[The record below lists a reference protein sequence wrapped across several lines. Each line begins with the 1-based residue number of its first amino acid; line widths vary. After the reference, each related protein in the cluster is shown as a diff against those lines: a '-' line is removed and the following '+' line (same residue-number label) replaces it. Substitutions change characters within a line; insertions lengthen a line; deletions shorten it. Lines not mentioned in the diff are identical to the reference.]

1 MHDISYDVRVY
12 KLKVYKGAKVTTYW
26 VRWKVGGAG
35 FQEPFRHSGQADS
48 FRSEL
53 NAAARKGEAFSMVTG
68 RPVSWKRATSEMTW
82 YDFACAYADMKW
94 KASSAGYRKNIARA
108 LTAAT
113 PAMLTSDRGKPD
125 AALLRKALFRYAF
138 NTNNR
143 ANAPEKIAAALTW
156 VSRNT
161 ALVSTLANP
170 ADARRILEAAT
181 TNVDGKR
188 AAASTARRHRV
199 ILTNAIDYARE
210 LGAIDAGT
218 NPIREVKWKAPL
230 KLTTV
235 DRRSVVNPHQARQL
249 LGAVRAQKPSGP
261 RLVAF
266 FATIYFAGLRP
277 EEVIGLARA
286 NVTLPPHSWNPV
298 TLKWEDPPGSDGWG
312 ELEFGDAAPDVG
324 RVWTD
329 DGGIR
334 DRRQLK
340 HRAVGDTRTVP
351 VHPELAKLLR
361 AHIETFGTSANGKLF
376 TGVRGGELA
385 SVVCRRAWIAAR
397 KSALTPEQ
405 QLSPL
410 ARRIYDLRHACL
422 SGWLNAGVPPTQVAK
437 WAGHSV
443 DVLLRI
449 YAKCIDGQDE
459 TAKRRIAEALGD
471 DTAAPPQSDPEA
483 DNCKADNAEGRPS

>member
-1 MHDISYDVRVY
+1 MSEISYDVRVY
-12 KLKVYKGAKVTTYW
+12 KTKVYKGTKVTTYW
-26 VRWKVGGAG
+26 VRWRVGGED
-35 FQEPFRHSGQADS
+35 FQEPFRVAAQADS

-68 RPVSWKRATSEMTW
+68 RPVSWKRVTSEMTW
-82 YDFACAYADMKW
+82 HDFACAYVDMKW
-94 KASSAGYRKNIARA
+94 KTAAAGYRKNIARA

-113 PAMLTSDRGKPD
+113 TAMLTSDRGRPE
-125 AALLRKALFRYAF
+125 AAMLRKALFRYAF
-138 NTNNR
+138 NTKNR
-143 ANAPEKIAAALTW
+143 ADAPEDIAAVLSW

-161 ALVSTLANP
+161 ALVSTLASP
-170 ADARRILEAAT
+170 ANARRILEAAT
-181 TNVDGKR
+181 TNTDGKR

-199 ILTNAIDYARE
+199 ILANALDYAHE
-210 LGAIDAGT
+210 LGAIDTAV
-218 NPIREVKWKAPL
+218 NPIRKVKWQAPL
-230 KLTTV
+230 RLTAV
-235 DRRSVVNPHQARQL
+235 DRRSVVNPRQARQL
-249 LGAVRAQKPSGP
+249 LDAVGAQEPNGP

-266 FATIYFAGLRP
+266 FATIYYAGLRP
-277 EEVIGLARA
+277 EEVFSLTKS
-286 NVTLPPHSWNPV
+286 NVTLPPHSWNPAMQRWDDV
-298 TLKWEDPPGSDGWG
+298 PGFDGWG

-324 RVWTD
+324 RDWTD
-329 DGGIR
+329 DGDLR

-351 VHPELAKLLR
+351 VHPKLAKLLR
-361 AHIETFGTSANGKLF
+361 THIETFGTSADGKLF

-397 KSALTPEQ
+397 EAALTKEQ
-405 QLSPL
+405 QASPL

-422 SGWLNAGVPPTQVAK
+422 SGWLNVGVPPTQVAK

-459 TAKRRIAEALGD
+459 TAKRRIVEALGD
-471 DTAAPPQSDPEA
+471 DTAAPPPTESEA
-483 DNCKADNAEGRPS
+483 DNDTAQDEEEDQS